1 MNPGVTESRP
11 MRLRGNSLKEK
22 LASQKFVVGTFLEIP
37 SPVLVELLGLA
48 GFDFVIVD
56 REHGPIDRSQ
66 TENLIR
72 AGVSTDISVI
82 VRTSNGEATAVA
94 QPLDWGADGI
104 QVPQV
109 ASAEMARQVVHSS
122 KYHPLGMRGLQPYVR
137 AASYHSYDTAEY
149 LAHANQESVV
159 IAQVEGVEGIKNLDS
174 ILQVEGL
181 DIAFVGPYDLSQAL
195 GIPAQV
201 KDARVREA
209 MAGAVLSARKAGKS
223 VGTYCDDVESA
234 QEYIALGVSYL
245 AVSIDAYIFL
255 SSARSII
262 SKLRS

>member
-1 MNPGVTESRP
+1 LNQCITESGAT
-11 MRLRGNSLKEK
+11 RLRGNSLKKK
-22 LASQKFVVGTFLEIP
+22 LASQQFVLGTFLEIP

-48 GFDFVIVD
+48 GFDFVIID
-56 REHGPIDRSQ
+56 REHGPIDWGQ

-72 AGVSTDISVI
+72 AGVSTGISII
-82 VRTSNGEATAVA
+82 VRPPNSEATAVA
-94 QPLDWGADGI
+94 QPLDWGAAGI

-137 AASYHSYDTAEY
+137 AASYHAHETNQY
-149 LAHANQESVV
+149 LANANEESTI
-159 IAQVEGVEGIKNLDS
+159 IAQVEGVEGIENLDS

-201 KDARVREA
+201 KDTRVREA
-209 MAGAVLSARKAGKS
+209 MAGAVQSARKAGKS

-234 QEYIALGVSYL
+234 KECLALGVSYL

-255 SSARSII
+255 SGARSII
-262 SKLRS
+262 SKLRP